1 MNLSYGYIE
10 GGKITAPVAMRSA
23 FRDIG
28 AWHTLTDEER
38 SVHGWYPC
46 EVIGEGCDPRLQIR
60 SDLPNLEFDG
70 EKIIATYAITEKGIE
85 EIRGEQ
91 ASRLGEIRY
100 AKETDLCSREDRF
113 LLKDKIDF
121 LKTSGLPDAPWKWK
135 GEWKRCT
142 VADLEELWMAI
153 GLHIDKCYR
162 AESEVF
168 NIVSET
174 GSREEAAD
182 LDMNALFEE
191 AFAAID

>member
-1 MNLSYGYIE
+1 MNYGYIE
-10 GGKITAPVAMRSA
+10 GDKITAPVAMRSQ
-23 FRDIG
+23 FKGVG
-28 AWHTLTDEER
+28 AWHTLTDDKRAEY
-38 SVHGWYPC
+38 GWYLC
-46 EVIGEGCDPRLQIR
+46 EVINEGYDPRLQIR

-70 EKIIATYAITEKGIE
+70 QKITATYSITEKGID

-91 ASRLGEIRY
+91 ASRLGEICY

-121 LKTSGLPDAPWKWK
+121 LKTSGLSDIPWKWR

-142 VADLEELWMAI
+142 AEDLEELWMAI

-174 GSREEAAD
+174 GSREDAAD

>member
-1 MNLSYGYIE
+1 MNLIYGYIE
-10 GGKITAPVAMRSA
+10 NGQITAPVSMRSN
-23 FRDIG
+23 FKGIG

-38 SVHGWYPC
+38 AAHGWHPC
-46 EVIGEGCDPRLQIR
+46 EVIGEGYDHRLQIR

-70 EKIIATYAITEKGIE
+70 KKIIATYSITEKVID

-121 LKTSGLPDAPWKWK
+121 LKTSGLSDIPWKWR

-174 GSREEAAD
+174 GSREDAAD
-182 LDMNALFEE
+182 LDMSALFEE